1 MKKKSCVNPE
11 DVTEDSV
18 FVRGRLKTDTKSDTF
33 NQLWTSEEQRRL
45 EQLLLEFPPER
56 VESRRFKKIADK
68 LATKSL
74 SQVVFLNKIASM
86 LNVLVFSEYLEMILV
101 SVSPVFIFQ
110 LLLDFDHPLL
120 FRVVASI

>member
-56 VESRRFKKIADK
+56 VESRRFKKIADNW
-68 LATKSL
+68 LL
-74 SQVVFLNKIASM
+74 SH
-86 LNVLVFSEYLEMILV
+86 
-101 SVSPVFIFQ
+101 SV
-110 LLLDFDHPLL
+110 
-120 FRVVASI
+120 R

>member
-1 MKKKSCVNPE
+1 MLSYLNCICCVELKKKSCVNPE

-86 LNVLVFSEYLEMILV
+86 LNVFVLGGPRNDFSLC
-101 SVSPVFIFQ
+101 
-110 LLLDFDHPLL
+110 
-120 FRVVASI
+120 

>member
-1 MKKKSCVNPE
+1 M
-11 DVTEDSV
+11 

-74 SQVVFLNKIASM
+74 SQVVFLNKIASL
-86 LNVLVFSEYLEMILV
+86 LNVFVLGGPQNYFSLC
-101 SVSPVFIFQ
+101 
-110 LLLDFDHPLL
+110 
-120 FRVVASI
+120 